1 MSTAAF
7 ANKRTIFD
15 TFANYA
21 SPGQW
26 LDGVQIEY
34 SYPGTPSAT
43 LVYGGRV
50 TFEQPVDDGAVSG
63 DDEVKLDT
71 DTIWVFVRITGRS
84 TVRDA
89 DIEAERIGDL
99 LGAIVRKNPRML
111 GPGTSVRIAGGTATY
126 VNTDDGPT
134 VELAYRITTHA
145 YIN

>member
-1 MSTAAF
+1 MTTAAY

-15 TFANYA
+15 AFASYA
-21 SPGQW
+21 APGMW

-34 SYPGTPSAT
+34 AWPGNPSAT

-50 TFEQPVDDGAVSG
+50 TFEQPVEDGAVSG
-63 DDEVKLDT
+63 DDEVKLDV
-71 DTIWVFVRITGRS
+71 DTIWVFVRITGKP

-89 DIEAERIGDL
+89 DVEAERVGDL

-111 GPGTSVRIAGGTATY
+111 GPGTSIRIAGGTSTY
-126 VNTDDGPT
+126 VNTDDGPIT
-134 VELAYRITTHA
+134 ELAYRITTNA